1 MRATQAAQRAR
12 SPPGAPH
19 TSHTTS
25 YHRPQHNEHQALQDE
40 HAENAR
46 LRAERTCQMVV
57 MRWVRRV
64 NHRNLSRGLLQWRL
78 FSAEGARA
86 ALGSAEAEANASNEA
101 MRVLEA
107 SVEEAKVRAQKAEKS
122 VAQVQQDAMAR
133 VREMGA
139 QHETELDEQAAKHE
153 EELDELA
160 KEHEVRACLRRIA
173 SAA

>member
-1 MRATQAAQRAR
+1 
-12 SPPGAPH
+12 
-19 TSHTTS
+19 
-25 YHRPQHNEHQALQDE
+25 
-40 HAENAR
+40 
-46 LRAERTCQMVV
+46 MVV

-86 ALGSAEAEANASNEA
+86 ALGSAEAEANASDEA
-101 MRVLEA
+101 MRALEA
-107 SVEEAKVRAQKAEKS
+107 SVEEAKVRAEKAEQS
-122 VAQVQQDAMAR
+122 VAQIQQDAMAR

-139 QHETELDEQAAKHE
+139 QHETGLDEQATKHE

-160 KEHEVRACLRRIA
+160 KEHEVRACFGRIA